1 MLLNPVTQSTQN
13 VAHGE
18 PRYLGAYVG
27 FWGIVSLQFLFSP
40 STFYLLSHEYIFV
53 FCKKPSVL
61 KPQQHML
68 ADPPSHVHVCPI
80 NTEWNKW
87 YCLRSFSILC
97 NRKLTNQ

>member
-13 VAHGE
+13 VAHTE

-27 FWGIVSLQFLFSP
+27 FWGIVSLQFFFSP

-61 KPQQHML
+61 KLQQHML
-68 ADPPSHVHVCPI
+68 AYPPPM
-80 NTEWNKW
+80 
-87 YCLRSFSILC
+87 YMFAPSILSGIIGIVC
-97 NRKLTNQ
+97 GHSQFYVTES